1 MTEKELLELAKSLR
15 IHSLNHRLD
24 EIRTDHQFYQHISRF
39 LAIEKEERDN
49 RRLERCVKFTGL
61 KRFEPLANFDWTW
74 PRKINER
81 QIRELF
87 DLNFLEE
94 RANVVFLG
102 PNGTGKTMLLK
113 NLVHAAA
120 CRGVAAHFVESA
132 TMLHDLVHQTHR
144 SSLEKAIAKYVKP
157 ILLGIDEIGYL
168 SYDSRHADLL
178 FQVVHRRSTEGVS
191 TAITT
196 NRPFSEWGQLFPN
209 AASVTA
215 LIDRLVD
222 RCDVVEIDGSSYRE
236 KRFKERLAKKESN
249 RKETTAKKP
258 PK

>member
-1 MTEKELLELAKSLR
+1 MTDKELLDLAKSLR
-15 IHSLNHRLD
+15 IHSLDHRLD
-24 EIRTDHQFYQHISRF
+24 EIRSDQSFYKHVSRF
-39 LAIEKEERDN
+39 LEIENEERN
-49 RRLERCVKFTGL
+49 ARRLERCVKYTGL

-74 PRKINER
+74 PKKINER

-87 DLNFLEE
+87 ELDFLEE
-94 RANVVFLG
+94 KANVVFLG

-120 CRGVAAHFVESA
+120 CNGVAAHFVESA

-144 SSLEKAIAKYVKP
+144 SSLEKALAKYVKP
-157 ILLGIDEIGYL
+157 RLLGIDEIGYL

-178 FQVVHRRSTEGVS
+178 FQVVHRRATEGGS

-196 NRPFSEWGQLFPN
+196 NRPFSEWGHLFPN

-222 RCDVVEIDGSSYRE
+222 RCDVVEIDGPSYRE

-249 RKETTAKKP
+249 RKEKP
-258 PK
+258 STKSPK